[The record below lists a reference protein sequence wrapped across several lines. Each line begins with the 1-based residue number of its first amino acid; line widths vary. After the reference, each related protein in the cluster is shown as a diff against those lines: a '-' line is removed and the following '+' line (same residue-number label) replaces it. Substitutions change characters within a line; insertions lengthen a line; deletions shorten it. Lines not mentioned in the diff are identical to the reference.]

1 MAYQALYRKFRPTT
15 FDDIVGQKHIT
26 QTLRN
31 EILMG
36 RIGHAYLFTGIRGTG
51 KTTTAKVFSRA
62 INCLNNVDGSPCNE
76 CEICKGILDGSIL
89 DVVEMDAASNNGVE
103 DIREIREEV
112 MYTAASTKYKI
123 YIIDE
128 VHMLSTGAFNA
139 LLKTLEEPPEHAVF
153 ILATTDVHKLPE
165 TILSRCQRFDFR
177 RITME
182 DVKQR
187 LREIAEADGAKVE
200 DEALGVMAQLS
211 EGSMRDA
218 ISTLDRCLAFGKEQ
232 VTYQDVID
240 ILGIAGIEVSCR
252 MIQSIGKADVAGAL
266 HLLDEV
272 LSKGKSITQVADGL
286 LDALR
291 NVLICKITQGAEAAV
306 PVDSSH
312 MALLKETAEGIS
324 EEQLIHCVSVLT
336 QTGQAI
342 RFSSNPRILL
352 ELAFAKMGMP
362 QYVDTQ
368 EALVSRVA
376 QLEQKLEQGVPMAA
390 PAAATPVAAQKTE
403 PAVSPK
409 KVVYAGPMHD
419 KWKEIVGVIK
429 QTHKGL
435 GAAIGLAKAADDG
448 EDLVILLDKEDTFG
462 LGAMFLKEEYQKIL
476 SDAVEQVCGRRPR
489 MIKTEREFVLEESD
503 QALREKAEQ
512 KGIEIQ

>member
-1 MAYQALYRKFRPTT
+1 
-15 FDDIVGQKHIT
+15 
-26 QTLRN
+26 
-31 EILMG
+31 
-36 RIGHAYLFTGIRGTG
+36 
-51 KTTTAKVFSRA
+51 
-62 INCLNNVDGSPCNE
+62 
-76 CEICKGILDGSIL
+76 
-89 DVVEMDAASNNGVE
+89 
-103 DIREIREEV
+103 
-112 MYTAASTKYKI
+112 
-123 YIIDE
+123 
-128 VHMLSTGAFNA
+128 MLSTGAFNA

-291 NVLICKITQGAEAAV
+291 NVLICKIAQGAESAV

-312 MALLKETAEGIS
+312 MELLKETAEGIS

-342 RFSSNPRILL
+342 RFSANPRILL
-352 ELAFAKMGMP
+352 ELAFAKMGLP
-362 QYVDTQ
+362 QYVETQ

-376 QLEQKLEQGVPMAA
+376 QLEQKLEQGVPVAA
-390 PAAATPVAAQKTE
+390 PAAGAPRVTQKTE
-403 PAVSPK
+403 PGSGAQKSGICGA
-409 KVVYAGPMHD
+409 YA
-419 KWKEIVGVIK
+419 
-429 QTHKGL
+429 
-435 GAAIGLAKAADDG
+435 
-448 EDLVILLDKEDTFG
+448 
-462 LGAMFLKEEYQKIL
+462 
-476 SDAVEQVCGRRPR
+476 
-489 MIKTEREFVLEESD
+489 
-503 QALREKAEQ
+503 
-512 KGIEIQ
+512 